1 VIPVHSEEFK
11 SLLAKLRPVIG
22 EMADAFWLAAL
33 LDPEREKDVKAV
45 AQAMAAELLEESY
58 IGRHI
63 LLEPPAEEHAWGE
76 FPLGTVV
83 YADRPVCRFGLREND
98 LPQHLLVVGRSGA
111 GKTNVGYWLVWNLLK
126 AGKPFIVLDWRRNY
140 GHFLNR
146 PEGKDIAAF
155 RLGEDESL
163 CFNPLDPPPNLDRS
177 MREAYLRDIVSVI
190 CTSYLP
196 GHHLLS
202 TRGVEFFFL
211 KALATL
217 GSDATKPMTFNDV
230 LEYVERYRTSSRE
243 TDWKSSA
250 LNVLLKLTT
259 GPIGRLANSQG
270 STTLAD
276 ILDGPGI
283 LELDSVGSQ
292 TDRSAFTQAFL
303 LWLYYYRLAEGKSR
317 TFKHAIIVEEAH
329 NLFLR
334 RADNEQSVHDL
345 MLRQMRDLG
354 EALVLLDQSPSLL
367 STPALGNTGV
377 TICLNLKHA
386 DDVEAARKALT
397 LPRENWEHIGRL
409 PVGYAIVKLQDRWV
423 KPFLVRFPRFPVC
436 EHPEPSQ
443 PARSNLRSDSVEKSV
458 EELRLAMNEAIRAI
472 REEDRRETEE
482 GKISMQE
489 RSLLVDIAE
498 HPLAVVAERFKRLG
512 WTPYTG
518 TKVKRSLLEKHFIE
532 QEKVRTPNGSV
543 VLLKPTEEGR
553 SLLAT
558 WGIKL
563 KALPKNASLEHEY
576 WKKLVAERYRAMGY
590 TVEEEVPIGQGKAVD
605 LVATKGDKRIAIE
618 VETGK
623 SDATANIHKC
633 LEAGFD
639 GVICITKTSA
649 LMERILSDL
658 RRPPLSVHQRV
669 EVLDMAR
676 IHQAFK

>member
-1 VIPVHSEEFK
+1 MIPMHSEEFK

-22 EMADAFWLAAL
+22 EMADAFWLAAI

-63 LLEPPAEEHAWGE
+63 LLEPPAEEHARGE

-140 GHFLNR
+140 GHFLDR
-146 PEGKDIAAF
+146 PEGKDIAVF

-217 GSDATKPMTFNDV
+217 GSDATKPTTFNDV

-243 TDWKSSA
+243 ADWKSSA

-276 ILDGPGI
+276 ILDGPVI

-303 LWLYYYRLAEGKSR
+303 LWLYYHRLAEGKSR
-317 TFKHAIIVEEAH
+317 AFKHALIVEEAH

-334 RADNEQSVHDL
+334 RSDSEQSVHDL

-386 DDVEAARKALT
+386 DDVQAAAKALT
-397 LPRENWEHIGRL
+397 LPKENWDHIGRL
-409 PVGYAIVKLQDRWV
+409 PVGHAIVKLQDRWL

-443 PARSNLRSDSVEKSV
+443 AARSSLPSDSVQRSV
-458 EELRLAMNEAIRAI
+458 EELRSALNEAISALP
-472 REEDRRETEE
+472 EPDRRGT
-482 GKISMQE
+482 QE
-489 RSLLVDIAE
+489 REIGMNERRLLLDIVE
-498 HPLAVVAERFKRLG
+498 HPLSVLTERFNRLG
-512 WTPYTG
+512 WNPRMG
-518 TKVKRSLLEKHFIE
+518 TETKRMLVEKHLAE
-532 QEKVRTPNGSV
+532 QEKVSTPNGSV

-558 WGIKL
+558 WGIEV

-576 WKKLVAERYRAMGY
+576 FKELVARRYQEQGY
-590 TVEEEVPIGQGKAVD
+590 EVQKEVPIGQGRAVD
-605 LVATKGDKRIAIE
+605 LVATKGSERIAIE
-618 VETGK
+618 IETGK
-623 SDATANIHKC
+623 SDIEGNVRKC
-633 LEAGFD
+633 KEAGYQT
-639 GVICITKTSA
+639 VNVVETST
-649 LMERILSDL
+649 RTFGRS
-658 RRPPLSVHQRV
+658 
-669 EVLDMAR
+669 
-676 IHQAFK
+676 